1 MVQTFSDYAV
11 VADLKMNEKSVVWFD
26 NYSDALNGINILSQN
41 TVLQDGKDYYAV
53 HVGPNACLSD
63 PIGVKVAIVLGTEG
77 FDLTSLE
84 YYPNPV
90 EHELNI
96 KNADAINTVT
106 VYDVQG
112 KQIMQKAYNT
122 SELKIDFSSYSAGT
136 YMVRIET
143 VKGSQ
148 FVKII
153 KK

>member
-1 MVQTFSDYAV
+1 MRLCSVHVEMPTAV
-11 VADLKMNEKSVVWFD
+11 VSSLI
-26 NYSDALNGINILSQN
+26 LNPFKRYIRISTFIS
-41 TVLQDGKDYYAV
+41 TVLQDEKDYYAV
-53 HVGPNACLSD
+53 QVGPNACLSD
-63 PIGVKVAIVLGTEG
+63 TVSVKAVIVLGSKD

-90 EHELNI
+90 EHELTI
-96 KNADAINTVT
+96 KNADAINAVT
-106 VYDVQG
+106 VYDVLG
-112 KQIMQKAYNT
+112 KQIMQKAYST